1 MIIIGNKNLKTEI
14 KKLRK
19 ALDIQIDEND
29 ELRTRLKNREK
40 FYRRLEIKAQKLQ
53 EKNTDL
59 LNNIEILRN
68 NVTDENKELIHSKE
82 N

>member
-29 ELRTRLKNREK
+29 ELRTKLKNREK

-59 LNNIEILRN
+59 LNNIEILRS